1 MLCTWIFTGCWQ
13 FVHIYFDMSPNFE
26 QFICG
31 ISNETFVVVDDDVA
45 SLSTPLVYGIWFLP
59 FFHGIDIDAIG
70 YCYEIVNTVSMDTF
84 PLWCVSHK
92 TLFFWQNENS
102 QYWIKKEAFICIKFS
117 LWFDDLHSVVVG
129 QWVRESFDSN
139 MIYLRLENSF
149 LLVAFSFL
157 LNLKNFHFQFS
168 FPH

>member
-13 FVHIYFDMSPNFE
+13 FVHTYFDMSPNFE

-31 ISNETFVVVDDDVA
+31 ISNETFVVVVHDVA

-59 FFHGIDIDAIG
+59 FFHVIDIDAIG
-70 YCYEIVNTVSMDTF
+70 YRYEMVNTVSMDTF

-92 TLFFWQNENS
+92 TLFFLQNENS
-102 QYWIKKEAFICIKFS
+102 QYWIKKEAFICIIFLS
-117 LWFDDLHSVVVG
+117 RFDDLRSVVVG
-129 QWVRESFDSN
+129 QWVRETLDSN
-139 MIYLRLENSF
+139 MMYLRLEN
-149 LLVAFSFL
+149 FSFL

-168 FPH
+168 FPKTCNFK